1 MQDIFTFLIA
11 GLQLKKISLPLI
23 NIESHCMNLYA
34 TANNVYFTILM
45 CHKITDENVKFEK
58 YNGIR

>member
-1 MQDIFTFLIA
+1 
-11 GLQLKKISLPLI
+11 
-23 NIESHCMNLYA
+23 MNLYA